1 MDFNSLII
9 LRLCICLSESDQSR
23 TYVETYDLV
32 PPEPG
37 AMIESLRAFGYS
49 LEAAIADLVDNSITA
64 GSKNVWLKFDWNGEK
79 STISIKDDGCGMN
92 EETLINSL
100 RAGSKNPLE
109 ERDIH
114 DLGRFGLGLKTASF
128 SQCRKLTVGSKKDKE
143 MVFVRSWDLDYVNKC
158 SEWRLLNVDKY
169 YSEGLFSSL
178 EDTRSGTVV
187 LWEQIDRVVKGSD
200 IDNPKH
206 QNMFYENIDSVKSHL
221 EMVFHRYLESTGNF
235 KIYINGRALKPWD
248 PFLRNHPSTQQ
259 LPKEPLYIY
268 GKKVVVQPYI
278 LPHRSK
284 MDNETYELAAGPR
297 GWNARQGFYIYRN
310 NRLIVAGDWLGMGFK
325 KEDHTK
331 LARISVDIP
340 NSLDDEWKIDV
351 KKSTAKPPAQL
362 RDDFK
367 RLARLTI
374 ERAISVYRHRGKI
387 IQRKNA
393 EDFVFPW
400 ETKLI
405 HEKHFYSINR
415 KHPLVDDVLKN
426 AGDQKGKISAML
438 RLIEETIPVP
448 LITLN
453 SSEKPDNLP
462 IPFEHVPS
470 EELISVVKEI
480 WNSLKRTGLST
491 VDAKNRLLNME
502 PFCDYPEHISS
513 FIEKQRGNEL

>member
-1 MDFNSLII
+1 MAEPYTSKIND
-9 LRLCICLSESDQSR
+9 
-23 TYVETYDLV
+23 ETYDVV

-49 LEAAIADLVDNSITA
+49 LETAIADLIDNSITA
-64 GSKNVWLKFDWNGEK
+64 GSKNIWLDFNWKGGN

-92 EETLINSL
+92 EEKLVNSM

-109 ERDIH
+109 DRDAD

-128 SQCRKLTVGSKKDKE
+128 SHCRKLTVGSKKDDE
-143 MVFVRSWDLDYVNKC
+143 MIFLRSWDLDYVNKC
-158 SEWRLLNVDKY
+158 GEWRLLNVDKN
-169 YSEGLFSSL
+169 YSEGLFSTL
-178 EDTRSGTVV
+178 ENMKSGTIV

-200 IDNPKH
+200 VCNPKH
-206 QNMFYENIDSVKSHL
+206 QNMFYENIDSVKNHL
-221 EMVFHRYLESTGNF
+221 AMVFHRYLENTGNF
-235 KIYINGRALKPWD
+235 KIHVNGRALKPWD

-259 LPKEPLYIY
+259 LPKEPLYTY
-268 GKKVVVQPYI
+268 GKKIIVQPYI

-284 MDNETYELAAGPR
+284 MDDETYELAAGPG

-374 ERAISVYRHRGKI
+374 ERATSVYRHRGKI

-393 EDFVFPW
+393 DDFVFPW
-400 ETKLI
+400 ETKVI
-405 HEKHFYSINR
+405 HEKYFYSINR
-415 KHPLVDDVLKN
+415 KHPLVDDVLKS
-426 AGDQKGKISAML
+426 AGDQKRKISAML

-453 SSEKPDNLP
+453 NSEKPDNLP
-462 IPFEHVPS
+462 VPFENTPS
-470 EELISVVKEI
+470 EELKIVVRET
-480 WNSLKRTGLST
+480 WDSLKKAGVPS
-491 VDAKNRLLNME
+491 VEAKNRLLNME
-502 PFCDYPEHISS
+502 PFCDYPEQILS
-513 FIEKQRGNEL
+513 FIEEKKGE